1 VTAQQNKSAYV
12 SSGNPLCDRLRWEFR
27 GRGAA
32 MASVR
37 SLSTAAM
44 MDRVQR
50 GLDPYENAPDPTKE
64 ARREAPE
71 PPRVARAGRPAPAQT
86 RTRQRP
92 AARNASGERTS
103 AARPAAQAATR
114 PASAHPVPAQARTRQ
129 NPPARNASEGRT
141 SAARTAARPADGAR
155 RRSARLAAVLPSPV
169 TEVKTDVEEIRLEKK
184 PFPLAAISLLV
195 VFTMMFLVVVFS
207 FAQNYVLTSEIAALE
222 ARAEALAQQEK
233 DLSLKLEERDDI
245 RVIEDIAVNQIGMVK
260 GNMVESRF
268 VSVSG
273 GERVEL
279 LSESGGENA
288 EEESYGFFSTMLSAI
303 SDNLERLREYVD

>member
-1 VTAQQNKSAYV
+1 
-12 SSGNPLCDRLRWEFR
+12 
-27 GRGAA
+27 
-32 MASVR
+32 M
-37 SLSTAAM
+37 
-44 MDRVQR
+44 
-50 GLDPYENAPDPTKE
+50 
-64 ARREAPE
+64 
-71 PPRVARAGRPAPAQT
+71 
-86 RTRQRP
+86 
-92 AARNASGERTS
+92 
-103 AARPAAQAATR
+103 
-114 PASAHPVPAQARTRQ
+114 
-129 NPPARNASEGRT
+129 
-141 SAARTAARPADGAR
+141 
-155 RRSARLAAVLPSPV
+155 LPSPV